1 MIAEKREIDTI
12 TANDNSRYQK
22 IIKRHTRK
30 IFDLCGRHINMAEWP
45 YQITETNQEGHGPII
60 DIVINMYLEEI
71 DGFHSDWNKF
81 WCPEMTEQKVKKEA
95 ERCNLNIPTTDD

>member
-1 MIAEKREIDTI
+1 
-12 TANDNSRYQK
+12 
-22 IIKRHTRK
+22 
-30 IFDLCGRHINMAEWP
+30 MAEWS
-45 YQITETNQEGHGPII
+45 YQITETNQEGHEPII
-60 DIVINMYLEEI
+60 DIVTNMCLEEI